1 MSKFP
6 ELEGKEDPK
15 TFRGG
20 FQLSGTNSL
29 DLREEDSMSAT
40 LGVRICYRSVCSVRF
55 MSESTFKCFPERM
68 HVCD

>member
-6 ELEGKEDPK
+6 ELEGKGDPK
-15 TFRGG
+15 MFRRG

-40 LGVRICYRSVCSVRF
+40 FGVRIYYRSVCSVRF
-55 MSESTFKCFPERM
+55 MLKSTFKCFHERM